1 MFAGRRAGIPR
12 EILPL
17 PSGPDRAI
25 SAAMSERVV
34 VLHTDLP
41 NRYLYFYIV
50 VFVLV
55 FVSTKNPAKF
65 TSTCCCFSFRSIEM

>member
-1 MFAGRRAGIPR
+1 MFAGRRAAIPG

-41 NRYLYFYIV
+41 NRYLYFYTVIF
-50 VFVLV
+50 VFVFV
-55 FVSTKNPAKF
+55 FVFALIF
-65 TSTCCCFSFRSIEM
+65 VFVFVFVFV

>member
-55 FVSTKNPAKF
+55 FTKNPAKL